1 MKLHLQ
7 MESNSDHQ
15 DYDMFSRGVP
25 MNFHL
30 PLLLRGGH
38 TQGIVLFLEMV
49 LGTQQKYYFLLR
61 FVVQPRDDDQ

>member
-1 MKLHLQ
+1 
-7 MESNSDHQ
+7 
-15 DYDMFSRGVP
+15 
-25 MNFHL
+25 MNLHL

-49 LGTQQKYYFLLR
+49 LGTQQKHYFLLR